1 MKCVCAMEGEER
13 WPNEKG
19 EVLQE
24 LREVKQRERQGARL
38 SGRQGARLSGRQ
50 SKRERAVKKAAPCRG

>member
-38 SGRQGARLSGRQ
+38 SGRQA
-50 SKRERAVKKAAPCRG
+50 KRERAVKKAVPCRG

>member
-24 LREVKQRERQGARL
+24 RREVKPRERQGAR
-38 SGRQGARLSGRQ
+38 GRQPEPEQ
-50 SKRERAVKKAAPCRG
+50 VVKKAAPCRG

>member
-24 LREVKQRERQGARL
+24 RREVKQK
-38 SGRQGARLSGRQ
+38 GRHP
-50 SKRERAVKKAAPCRG
+50 KRGRAVKKAAPCRG

>member
-1 MKCVCAMEGEER
+1 MNGFDECVCAMEGEER

-38 SGRQGARLSGRQ
+38 SGRQA
-50 SKRERAVKKAAPCRG
+50 KRERAVKKAAPCRG

>member
-19 EVLQE
+19 EILQE
-24 LREVKQRERQGARL
+24 LREVKQRKRQGARPG
-38 SGRQGARLSGRQ
+38 GRQA
-50 SKRERAVKKAAPCRG
+50 KRERAVKKAAPCRG

>member
-24 LREVKQRERQGARL
+24 RREVKQKERQEARP
-38 SGRQGARLSGRQ
+38 SGRHPN
-50 SKRERAVKKAAPCRG
+50 RERAVKKAAPCRG